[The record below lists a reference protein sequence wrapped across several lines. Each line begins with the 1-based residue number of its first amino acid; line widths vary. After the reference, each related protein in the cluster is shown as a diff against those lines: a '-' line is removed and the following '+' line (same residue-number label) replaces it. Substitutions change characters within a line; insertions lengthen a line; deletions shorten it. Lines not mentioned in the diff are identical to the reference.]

1 METKQKKQLKFVKV
15 YDILFS
21 RIKSGIYKID
31 EKLPPEIELAKEMCV
46 SRMTLRQALSLLKE
60 DGLIKNIQGKGNYI
74 KDNET
79 INTHSL
85 DKVSNPIYKSTTES
99 INYIEFE
106 FRIEPPT
113 DAITECIG
121 YKSAVTVISDR
132 WYKYNN
138 KPIAY
143 SLSFTPIETISKYN
157 INLINSKEIKQFLE
171 RDIYSNAKN
180 IKTKISFSESGNFAA
195 QIYKISEDNNFILL
209 QEIIYDKLGIII
221 NYNKHYIP
229 LKYFEATIYS
239 Y

>member
-1 METKQKKQLKFVKV
+1 MNNKQKKQLKFVKV
-15 YDILFS
+15 YDVLFS
-21 RIKSGIYKID
+21 RIKCGTYKID
-31 EKLPPEIELAKEMCV
+31 EKLPPEIELSKEMGV

-85 DKVSNPIYKSTTES
+85 DKISNPIYKSTTEP

-113 DAITECIG
+113 DAISECIG
-121 YKSAVTVISDR
+121 YKSAVTIISDR

-138 KPIAY
+138 KAIAY

-157 INLINSKEIKQFLE
+157 INLNNSNELKQYLE
-171 RDIYSNAKN
+171 QDIYSQTNN
-180 IKTKISFSESGNFAA
+180 IKTKISYSESGNFAA
-195 QIYKISEDNNFILL
+195 QKYEISKDNNFILL
-209 QEIIYDKLGIII
+209 QEIIHNKLGVII

-229 LKYFEATIYS
+229 LKYFEAIIYS
-239 Y
+239 N